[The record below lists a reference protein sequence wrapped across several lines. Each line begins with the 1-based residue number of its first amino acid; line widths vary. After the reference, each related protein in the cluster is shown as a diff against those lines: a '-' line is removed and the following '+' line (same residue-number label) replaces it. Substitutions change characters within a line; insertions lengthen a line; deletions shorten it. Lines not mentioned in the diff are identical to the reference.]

1 MKNNKK
7 YTPEF
12 KAKVVLELLE
22 GKKLVKEIANEY
34 EINYSSLKSWKK
46 EVINNMPSLLGGT
59 TEVDIQLKE
68 TQKLNKDLEKQLE
81 KTKLKV
87 DFLKRK
93 SFLVKLLQKSGRV

>member
-12 KAKVVLELLE
+12 KTKVVLELLE
-22 GKKLVKEIANEY
+22 SKKLVKEIVNEY

-46 EVINNMPSLLGGT
+46 EVVYNMPSLLGRT
-59 TEVDIQLKE
+59 SEADIQLRE
-68 TQKLNKDLEKQLE
+68 TQKLNKNLEKQLE
-81 KTKLKV
+81 KTRLEL

-93 SFLVKLLQKSGRV
+93 RFLIKLLQKSGRV